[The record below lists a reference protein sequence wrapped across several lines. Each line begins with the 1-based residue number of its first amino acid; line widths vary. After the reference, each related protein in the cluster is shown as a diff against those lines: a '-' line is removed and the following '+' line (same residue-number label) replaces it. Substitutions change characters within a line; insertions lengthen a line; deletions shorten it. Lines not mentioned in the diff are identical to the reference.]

1 MQVSSI
7 FFFLREDVLLVY
19 ILPTRRRKHFV
30 GDIACEM
37 FKRYF
42 LWNLIRL
49 ISMESCEE
57 TSPLYREFSF

>member
-19 ILPTRRRKHFV
+19 IISTRRRKHFV

-37 FKRYF
+37 FKKYL

-49 ISMESCEE
+49 ISMESCE
-57 TSPLYREFSF
+57 